1 MARLYREQSIHLL
14 ILLLLLLVGL
24 LLWTFATG
32 IIEWIPAG

>member
-14 ILLLLLLVGL
+14 VLLSLALIGL

-32 IIEWIPAG
+32 IVEWIPAG